1 MTRSSPLTFV
11 WLFTC
16 ALAASACAV
25 DEGDLDPLGESSA
38 ELKQRGVQLIQ
49 PGAQQVLLGVTE
61 DNFAVYQEGQV
72 VYASKLERG
81 ARRTHVADVPGT
93 NTAFPLQVGEVMFIW
108 SNPQQSVPGL
118 GVSPL
123 VLFTGERGAQVISEQ
138 SAVGLVATG
147 ASDDSRQI
155 LFTTRASDDGQ
166 RGDLVLARTRR
177 PQEQT
182 VLLENT
188 TLGFPSAPCRPLAGF
203 GGPAFDSFV
212 IAAHCA
218 GSDTTATLSVWR
230 HGRRRDL
237 VSGIRTPLPFF
248 FDSDSE
254 LRRMLVSLADGSLVE
269 VEVSGDVTP
278 IDTVPPTR
286 GFVNRADTLGYAA
299 PDAAGTGAELRLA
312 LRGHLPATP
321 IGPFR
326 SFVVETH
333 NRNGY
338 WKRSPMSPDNRA
350 VAYRSIVDPATGN
363 TDFLFLDLVSGES
376 TALAPLAEVALTSQN
391 WTADSRF
398 ALFIKG
404 IDPTTG
410 SGPLLAGNQHGVH
423 QIGTSQ
429 NVFDTLRGSGSIISY
444 QENIVFDPV
453 VFSASRADLA
463 VANAA
468 SPSAVPRVVTLQADV
483 NYFHSHAGRKLAFT
497 SQTESAGPGLYV
509 ADAIP

>member
-1 MTRSSPLTFV
+1 MTRSPLSFV
-11 WLFTC
+11 WLVTS
-16 ALAASACAV
+16 ALAVSACAMN
-25 DEGDLDPLGESSA
+25 EGDLDSVDESSA
-38 ELKQRGVQLIQ
+38 ELRLRTKQLVQ

-81 ARRTHVADVPGT
+81 ARRIHVADVPGT
-93 NTAFPLQVGEVMFIW
+93 NTAFPLQVGKVMFIW
-108 SNPQQSVPGL
+108 SNPQQNVPGL

-123 VLFTGERGAQVISEQ
+123 VLFAGEHGAQVISAQ

-166 RGDLVLARTRR
+166 RGDLVLAQTRR

-182 VLLENT
+182 ILLENT

-203 GGPAFDSFV
+203 GGPALDSFV

-230 HGRRRDL
+230 HGHRRDL
-237 VSGIRTPLPFF
+237 ISGIRTPLPFF

-254 LRRMLVSLADGSLVE
+254 LRKHVVSLADGNLVE

-278 IDTVPPTR
+278 IDTVAPTR
-286 GFVNRADTLGYAA
+286 GFVNRAETLGYAA
-299 PDAAGTGAELRLA
+299 PNAAGTGAELRLS
-312 LRGHLPATP
+312 LRGHLPATA

-326 SFVVETH
+326 SFVVETY
-333 NRNGY
+333 NRSGY

-363 TDFLFLDLVSGES
+363 TDFLFLDLVTGRSI
-376 TALAPLAEVALTSQN
+376 ALDPLPEVALTSQN

-404 IDPTTG
+404 VDPTTG
-410 SGPLLAGNQHGVH
+410 SGPLLAGNEHGVH

-429 NVFDTLRGSGSIISY
+429 TVFDTLRGFGSFISY

-463 VANAA
+463 VADAA
-468 SPSAVPRVVTLQADV
+468 SPSAVPRVVSLQADI
-483 NYFHSHAGRKLAFT
+483 NYFHSHAGRKIAFT
-497 SQTESAGPGLYV
+497 SQTEPAGAGLYV